1 MAWGSGAGDENLADV
16 VFDFEPFIADIL
28 PALNAT
34 GHHQSAAARK
44 AAIDKASV
52 SAPEGMSRQKLDE
65 KYHTIV
71 CRHWLRGLCMKG
83 ETCEFLHQYDMSRMP
98 VCRWGDQCKVK
109 DCPYKHVNEADQ
121 PQCVFYQQGF
131 CEFRRASLFR
141 RRASRCRRHPR
152 HAVQV
157 PPLQAGARQAPA
169 HRGLLPRHPPGRP
182 RLR

>member
-65 KYHTIV
+65 K
-71 CRHWLRGLCMKG
+71 RGAG
-83 ETCEFLHQYDMSRMP
+83 VPTRRPAPSMP
-98 VCRWGDQCKVK
+98 PAAGTARSSAATGS
-109 DCPYKHVNEADQ
+109 A
-121 PQCVFYQQGF
+121 
-131 CEFRRASLFR
+131 AS
-141 RRASRCRRHPR
+141 A
-152 HAVQV
+152 
-157 PPLQAGARQAPA
+157 
-169 HRGLLPRHPPGRP
+169 
-182 RLR
+182 